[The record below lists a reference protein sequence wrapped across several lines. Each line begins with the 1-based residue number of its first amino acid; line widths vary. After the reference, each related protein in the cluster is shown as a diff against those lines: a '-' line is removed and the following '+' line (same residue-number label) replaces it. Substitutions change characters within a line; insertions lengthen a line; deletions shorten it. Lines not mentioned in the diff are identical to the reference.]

1 MIPPHKDQ
9 LGSDVAYLW
18 LAPLFS
24 QAYKSRGET
33 DRNRQWRVTRNPRM
47 SPSNPPGTCCWSAP
61 NEAERGNTSPWSL
74 GEEKKNKQ
82 WSERTFMLISRS
94 RACGRGT
101 VVFTKHGRMGS
112 LCPPSS
118 LQLITLHWVGI
129 KWSTRFDPLS
139 LINPKCN
146 TSLFHFRHSEL
157 TCFTLLSWHK
167 KWLINKLIKH
177 DFIRQRINT

>member
-1 MIPPHKDQ
+1 MIPAHKDQ
-9 LGSDVAYLW
+9 SGSDVAYLW

-74 GEEKKNKQ
+74 GKEKKNKQ
-82 WSERTFMLISRS
+82 RSERSFMLISRS

-101 VVFTKHGRMGS
+101 VVFYKAWTYGLTLS
-112 LCPPSS
+112 TQCTAV
-118 LQLITLHWVGI
+118 LISWRWVGI
-129 KWSTRFDPLS
+129 KWNTGFDPLG
-139 LINPKCN
+139 LLNPKCN
-146 TSLFHFRHSEL
+146 TSFLFHSFIITVCVWTNLFNAFLASD
-157 TCFTLLSWHK
+157 K
-167 KWLINKLIKH
+167 AWLH
-177 DFIRQRINT
+177 